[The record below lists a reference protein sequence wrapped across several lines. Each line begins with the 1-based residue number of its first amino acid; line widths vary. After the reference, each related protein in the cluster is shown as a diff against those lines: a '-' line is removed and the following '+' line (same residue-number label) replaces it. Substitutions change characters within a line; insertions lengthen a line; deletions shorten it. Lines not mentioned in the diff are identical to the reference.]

1 MTKNRPDAV
10 KGQFAKHPQAE
21 NLLVRLFQRVQTLV
35 HRKGGVLVH
44 QQLRD
49 VRAVGGFCFGIFQRG
64 GVLCA
69 AAVVVVGVARHG
81 EQPRPHILPAVIVLK
96 AVQRPEKGLLRQFL
110 GQRFAAG
117 KPLQKQADV
126 PEVEPVDG
134 FNVHRHHSGHSTS
147 SHAAG
152 ALPTA
157 YHVPS

>member
-1 MTKNRPDAV
+1 MIKAYAHYN
-10 KGQFAKHPQAE
+10 KE
-21 NLLVRLFQRVQTLV
+21 LS
-35 HRKGGVLVH
+35 
-44 QQLRD
+44 
-49 VRAVGGFCFGIFQRG
+49 FQRG

-69 AAVVVVGVARHG
+69 AAVVVVGVARHRK
-81 EQPRPHILPAVIVLK
+81 QPRPHILLAVIVFQ
-96 AVQRPEKGLLRQFL
+96 AVQCPEKGLLRQFL

-152 ALPTA
+152 SLPTA